1 MVSIEFLI
9 TSLVVVLI
17 PGTGVLYTISTGL
30 FQGGRASLYAALG
43 CTLGIVPSLMA
54 SVLGLSALMHSSA
67 LVFQIV
73 KFAGVAYLLYLAWSM
88 WKQTGRLVL
97 EENRS
102 PMNGYRTMIRGV
114 LINTLNPKLTLFF
127 LAFLP
132 QFVPAQVDAPLMAML
147 VLGGVFMVMTLV
159 VFMLYGMLAHYTR
172 HYVVESPRVAHYM
185 QRTFA
190 GIFALL
196 GAKLAFAER

>member
-17 PGTGVLYTISTGL
+17 PGTGVLYTLSTGL

-43 CTLGIVPSLMA
+43 CTLGIVPSLTA

-67 LVFQIV
+67 LLFQLI
-73 KFAGVAYLLYLAWSM
+73 KFAGVMYLLYLAWSM
-88 WKQTGRLVL
+88 WKQTGRLEL
-97 EENRS
+97 EESRS
-102 PMNGYRTMIRGV
+102 SVSRYRTVMRGI

-132 QFVPAQVDAPLMAML
+132 QFVPVQVEAPLTVML
-147 VLGGVFMVMTLV
+147 VLGGVFMAMTLV
-159 VFMLYGMLAHYTR
+159 VFMLYGMLAHSTR
-172 HYVVESPRVAHYM
+172 HYVVDSPRVTHYL

-190 GIFALL
+190 GVFALL
-196 GAKLAFAER
+196 GVKLAFAER